1 MSSVQWGKSTANN
14 RSHGKIVLAISSIL
28 RTHELLDLGIVLLRF
43 EYFNVID
50 VCFCSL
56 CARMMSWHA
65 RAMFRESIVFL
76 VGRYGKIITCG
87 LSSQNPKLAEL
98 WNGIGS
104 SPAKHKIS
112 LNFDQLQS
120 KYSLP
125 FG

>member
-1 MSSVQWGKSTANN
+1 
-14 RSHGKIVLAISSIL
+14 
-28 RTHELLDLGIVLLRF
+28 
-43 EYFNVID
+43 
-50 VCFCSL
+50 
-56 CARMMSWHA
+56 MMSWHA

-87 LSSQNPKLAEL
+87 LSTQNPKLAEL

-125 FG
+125 FGQCQMPVFSPIPCVAISFLL